1 MGWAAESWLLYG
13 LALREAA
20 RSALDTVRGGLLGVI
35 WRVPKPERLLFA
47 PRDLRTSDPTDAA
60 DMEAG
65 LFTFAGRVV
74 DTHGRSP
81 FASVPPTRAWGEA
94 LYGFGWLR
102 HHKAAGTGTARENA
116 RSIVAEAIGPRSRQ
130 LNRGVGRDPQVVA
143 RRVISFLC
151 QSPVLL
157 NGADGTF
164 YARFLNA
171 IGRGVAALEYDAKRS
186 RVPVERLAAATALSY
201 AALCCSGLENRLR
214 RATRLLSTELDR
226 QILQDGGHVTRNPGV
241 LVDLLLDLLPLRLL
255 YKSRGIDAPPAL
267 SLAIERMM
275 PMVRFLR
282 HGSGE
287 LALFNGMGATAMD
300 RLATLLS
307 YDVVRAP
314 VPVRAPVSG
323 YERLGA
329 GDTLVLLDCGAA
341 PPRASSAAAAA
352 GCLSFE
358 LSDGGRRIVVNG
370 GAARV
375 DSETASW
382 RGTAAHSTLEL
393 DARPSAILLN
403 SGRGRLAG
411 WLARRMG
418 PVVLAGPKAVKAERE
433 VDGDGAT
440 VLNASHDGYAK
451 RFGVTHE
458 RSVKL
463 SRDGGSLAGEDR
475 LLSADGQR
483 PVPACAIRFHLH
495 PSVQVEYHADGGDI
509 VLHTPRG
516 PGWRFSAE
524 GALPVVADSVYR
536 GGQEGWRPTRQIL
549 LRTASTDGSPFV
561 PVRWRF
567 ERHSLHEPEPTF
579 APEAEEELGPPV
591 DEVELVSDD
600 SDIPA
605 TPDTAVPPI
614 EGV

>member
-1 MGWAAESWLLYG
+1 MGWAADRWLLYG

-20 RSALDTVRGGLLGVI
+20 RSALDAVRGGVRGVI

-74 DTHGRSP
+74 DTRGRSP
-81 FASVPPTRAWGEA
+81 FAAVPPTRAWAEA

-164 YARFLNA
+164 YARFLSA

-226 QILQDGGHVTRNPGV
+226 QILPDGGHVTRNPGV

-267 SLAIERMM
+267 GLAIERMM

-314 VPVRAPVSG
+314 VPDRAPVSG
-323 YERLGA
+323 YERLSA
-329 GDTLVLLDCGAA
+329 GDTLVVLDCGTA

-358 LSDGGRRIVVNG
+358 MSDGGQRIVVNG
-370 GAARV
+370 GATRV
-375 DSETASW
+375 DGDTASW
-382 RGTAAHSTLEL
+382 RATAAHTTLEL
-393 DARPSAILLN
+393 DARSSAILLN
-403 SGRGRLAG
+403 SGRGRMAG
-411 WLARRMG
+411 WIGRRLG
-418 PVVLAGPKAVKAERE
+418 PVVLAGPKSVKAERE
-433 VDGDGAT
+433 VDGGGAT
-440 VLNASHDGYAK
+440 VLKASHDGYAK
-451 RFGVTHE
+451 RFGITHE

-463 SRDGGSLAGEDR
+463 ARDGTSFAGEDR
-475 LLSADGQR
+475 LLTMDGQR
-483 PVPACAIRFHLH
+483 AVPACAIRFHLH
-495 PSVQVEYHADGGDI
+495 PSVQVEHQAEGREI
-509 VLHTPRG
+509 VLHQPGG

-536 GGQEGWRPTRQIL
+536 GGQEGWRPTRQIV
-549 LRTASTDGSPFV
+549 LRTASTNGSPFV

-567 ERHSLHEPEPTF
+567 ERHNTPVLEAVL
-579 APEAEEELGPPV
+579 APEMEEETGPA
-591 DEVELVSDD
+591 DNAVETVFENSD
-600 SDIPA
+600 SQAI
-605 TPDTAVPPI
+605 PDTAVPPI